1 MTETGVKQG
10 EGYEL
15 GYLFTY
21 LLIYSFNY
29 SPIHYLV
36 KQKSDEFE
44 DDEELIF

>member
-15 GYLFTY
+15 GYFF
-21 LLIYSFNY
+21 LLICSRNY

>member
-15 GYLFTY
+15 GYF
-21 LLIYSFNY
+21 LLIYSRNY